1 MVVVVLALGFST
13 RPKTSPSPAPE
24 DVPSRLTYST
34 YVIEDTPEC
43 GTFSACQSNCDTAY
57 PAIGGNELTSYST
70 GQSCDIFCYDPT
82 SCPGSDS
89 TLADGYNSTHC
100 DKSETG
106 TFSDCDSEDVP
117 CGPFNL
123 DVDYKP
129 YGEAPCPAY
138 TTIPAYNSA
147 DGTCGPTTLL
157 RVSCSSNDC
166 QGTPPF
172 YDDGACLGPNKGCD
186 GPSDDVTC
194 TPDCDSDDLSCQDS
208 LCIQKD
214 ASKDNYGRHLFSARG
229 CDNDDCDSDCDLFC
243 TGGNDR
249 RRHKKS
255 VNCDKNDCNDLSI
268 YTPSE
273 TNGRRRCGPTDAN
286 SKFGFIGAD
295 SECETSCDG
304 ADCDDSSSS
313 NSCDNTEAEAETIQA
328 DWNAAA
334 AALSYPQVAFAPYKY
349 SAQVSIDESD
359 AFRGCHYS
367 TVGVSITDAL
377 TGGDVTEQ
385 KPHCDWEGFDDGKYK
400 NAWNGCDWGSCDEWE

>member
-1 MVVVVLALGFST
+1 MVVVLASLGFST
-13 RPKTSPSPAPE
+13 RPKASPAPE

-43 GTFSACQSNCDTAY
+43 GTFSACQSNCNAAY
-57 PAIGGNELTSYST
+57 PAMSGDEAAYST

-106 TFSDCDSEDVP
+106 TFSDCDSDDVP

-123 DVDYKP
+123 GVDYRA
-129 YGEAPCPAY
+129 YGSSPCPDFA
-138 TTIPAYNSA
+138 TI
-147 DGTCGPTTLL
+147 DTCDPTTLL
-157 RVSCSSNDC
+157 RVMCSSDDC

-214 ASKDNYGRHLFSARG
+214 ASKDNYGLHLFSARG

-243 TGGNDR
+243 TGGNGR

-313 NSCDNTEAEAETIQA
+313 NSCDNTEAVAEDIQA
-328 DWNAAA
+328 DWNADA
-334 AALSYPQVAFAPYKY
+334 AALSNPTVAFDPYPKD
-349 SAQVSIDESD
+349 AQVSVAESD
-359 AFRGCHYS
+359 AFRGCDYK

>member
-1 MVVVVLALGFST
+1 MVVLVLALGFST
-13 RPKTSPSPAPE
+13 RPKASPAPE

-43 GTFSACQSNCDTAY
+43 GTFSACQSNCNAAY
-57 PAIGGNELTSYST
+57 PATSGDDAAYST
-70 GQSCDIFCYDPT
+70 GQSCDTICYDPT

-89 TLADGYNSTHC
+89 TFADGYDPAYC
-100 DKSETG
+100 DSSATG
-106 TFSDCDSEDVP
+106 TFSDCDSDDVP

-129 YGEAPCPAY
+129 YGDAPCPDTY
-138 TTIPAYNSA
+138 EPYNST

-157 RVSCSSNDC
+157 RVMCSSNDC

-186 GPSDDVTC
+186 EGC
-194 TPDCDSDDLSCQDS
+194 TPSDCDSDDLSCQDS
-208 LCIQKD
+208 YCIQKD
-214 ASKDNYGRHLFSARG
+214 ASKDNYGRHLFSSRG
-229 CDNDDCDSDCDLFC
+229 CDNHDCDSDCDLFC
-243 TGGNDR
+243 TGGNAR

-255 VNCDKNDCNDLSI
+255 VDCDENDCNDLSI

-295 SECETSCDG
+295 SSCESSCDG

-328 DWNAAA
+328 QWNAAA
-334 AALSYPQVAFAPYKY
+334 AALSNPQVAFDPYPKDG
-349 SAQVSIDESD
+349 QVSIDESD
-359 AFRGCHYS
+359 AFRGCTYS
-367 TVGVSITDAL
+367 TVGVSSTDAL
-377 TGGDVTEQ
+377 TGGQVTEQ
-385 KPHCDWEGFDDGKYK
+385 KPHCDWEGFTDGKYK
-400 NAWNGCDWGSCDEWE
+400 NAWNGCDWGGCDEWE

>member
-1 MVVVVLALGFST
+1 MLVALASLGFST
-13 RPKTSPSPAPE
+13 RPKASPAPE
-24 DVPSRLTYST
+24 DVPPRLTYST
-34 YVIEDTPEC
+34 QVIGDTPSC
-43 GTFSACQSNCDTAY
+43 GTFSACQSNCNEAY
-57 PAIGGNELTSYST
+57 PATSGDDAAYST
-70 GQSCDIFCYDPT
+70 GQSCDVFCYDPT
-82 SCPGSDS
+82 SCRGSALVSDGY
-89 TLADGYNSTHC
+89 ADGYNPEAC
-100 DKSETG
+100 DSSETG

-172 YDDGACLGPNKGCD
+172 YDDGACMGPNKGCD
-186 GPSDDVTC
+186 EASDDEVVQ
-194 TPDCDSDDLSCQDS
+194 QDG
-208 LCIQKD
+208 
-214 ASKDNYGRHLFSARG
+214 SKDNYGRHLFSARG
-229 CDNDDCDSDCDLFC
+229 CDKSDCDSDCDLFC
-243 TGGNDR
+243 TGGNAR

-255 VNCDKNDCNDLSI
+255 VDCDENDCNDLSI

-295 SECETSCDG
+295 SSCESSCDG

-328 DWNAAA
+328 QWNAAA
-334 AALSYPQVAFAPYKY
+334 AALSNPTVAFDPY
-349 SAQVSIDESD
+349 
-359 AFRGCHYS
+359 
-367 TVGVSITDAL
+367 
-377 TGGDVTEQ
+377 
-385 KPHCDWEGFDDGKYK
+385 P
-400 NAWNGCDWGSCDEWE
+400 